1 MFTDHELFINTGN
14 ILLVVFYL
22 TWWFYL
28 VILFVAAVFGYF
40 YHRSTINKLSI
51 QIAEQQSALLQRD
64 ELLTY
69 ARRNEQIVREDAQTA
84 NTNKSLL
91 LSQISHDIRTP
102 MTTLM
107 GMASLLTETTLNPEQ
122 HEYASAILLSGESLL
137 GLINDILMKDIL
149 EYSKVDT
156 GKELDVK
163 EFNLRNSIEEVLD
176 VFAVKAAQAGL
187 DLVYRMENKVP
198 VQIVGDNQRFRQ
210 ILMNLV
216 ENAIRFTRR
225 GEIYIGVQFIEVVED
240 NRVKLMFEVRDSG
253 TGMSE
258 AKIRE
263 LSKALMQTTPAL
275 KPEGVTGVGLI
286 ICKNLVMLMGGTIVV
301 DSVENK
307 GTSFHFTMTFR
318 TNVQPLSPPTS
329 SDIKGKKVLIID
341 DNTAVR
347 DMLRNRFEAW
357 NMIVFEAGS
366 SKQALEILSAK
377 PDLDLIITDLQMPEM
392 DGITLTQSIKKS
404 YPDTPVMLLNK
415 TGDEDYKKHPEL
427 FSSVINKPIRRH
439 ILKEQV
445 TSLIRQTGKVTLMS
459 EVSDRNNKQK
469 LSVDFAKQYPLSIL
483 VAEDNMMIQKIVGKI
498 LNKLGYDP
506 KMTNNGKEVL
516 EEVSN
521 KYYDVILMDVQMPE
535 MDGLEAT
542 KMIRVCLSNQP
553 VIIAMTAN
561 TLQGD
566 REECL
571 RAGMDDYLS
580 KPVNLEELVNLLE
593 KWAIQSSTRV

>member
-1 MFTDHELFINTGN
+1 MFTNHQLFINTGN
-14 ILLVVFYL
+14 ILLTAFYV

-28 VILFVAAVFGYF
+28 VVLVAAFTVGYF
-40 YHRSTINKLSI
+40 CHRSKINKLSNRL
-51 QIAEQQSALLQRD
+51 AEQQSALLQRD

-69 ARRNEQIVREDAQTA
+69 ARRNEQIAREDAQTA

-91 LSQISHDIRTP
+91 LAQISHDIRTP

-107 GMASLLTETTLNPEQ
+107 GMASLLTETTLSQEQ
-122 HEYASAILLSGESLL
+122 HEYAAAILVSGESLL

-149 EYSKVDT
+149 DYSKVDT

-163 EFNLRNSIEEVLD
+163 EFNLRNSLEEVFD
-176 VFAVKAAQAGL
+176 VFAVQAARAGL
-187 DLVYRMENKVP
+187 DLVYRIQKNVP
-198 VQIVGDNQRFRQ
+198 IQIVGDNQRFRQ

-216 ENAIRFTRR
+216 ENALRFTLK
-225 GEIYIGVQFIEVVED
+225 GEIYIGVQLMETDAD
-240 NRVKLMFEVRDSG
+240 NRVKLMFEVKDSG
-253 TGMSE
+253 VGMSD
-258 AKIRE
+258 AKITD
-263 LSKALMQTTPAL
+263 LSRALMQTTPVL
-275 KPEGVTGVGLI
+275 KAGGANGVGLI
-286 ICKNLVMLMGGTIVV
+286 ICKNLLMLMGGTIAV
-301 DSVENK
+301 DSTENK

-329 SDIKGKKVLIID
+329 TDIKDKKVLIID
-341 DNTAVR
+341 DNSSVR
-347 DMLRNRFEAW
+347 DMLRNRFEGW
-357 NMIVFEAGS
+357 NMTASEAGS
-366 SKQALEILSAK
+366 GKQALELLSDK
-377 PDLDLIITDLQMPEM
+377 PDMDLIITDLQMPEM
-392 DGITLTQSIKKS
+392 NGITLTQSIKKA
-404 YPDTPVMLLNK
+404 YPNTPVILLNG
-415 TGDEDYKKHPEL
+415 TGDEEYKKFPGL
-427 FSSVINKPIRRH
+427 FSAVLNKPIRRH

-445 TSLIRQTGKVTLMS
+445 ISLIRQNEKVIVMG
-459 EVSDRNNKQK
+459 DRGNKQK

-483 VAEDNMMIQKIVGKI
+483 IAEDNLMNQKMAGKI
-498 LNKLGYDP
+498 LNKLGYEP

-542 KMIRVCLSNQP
+542 RMIRICLTDQP

-571 RAGMDDYLS
+571 RAGMDDYIA

-593 KWAIQSSTRV
+593 KWAVHSNAQV

>member
-1 MFTDHELFINTGN
+1 MFTSNELFIDTGN
-14 ILLVVFYL
+14 TLLIAFYV
-22 TWWFYL
+22 TWWFY
-28 VILFVAAVFGYF
+28 VAIFFVAFIVGYF
-40 YHRSTINKLSI
+40 YHRLKIEKLLNR
-51 QIAEQQSALLQRD
+51 IAEQQSEIHQKD

-69 ARRNEQIVREDAQTA
+69 ARRNEQIARGEAQAA
-84 NTNKSLL
+84 NANKSLL

-107 GMASLLTETTLNPEQ
+107 GMASLLTETSLTPEQ
-122 HEYASAILLSGESLL
+122 QEYTSAILLSGESLL

-149 EYSKVDT
+149 EYSKVHT

-163 EFNLRNSIEEVLD
+163 EFNLRNSIEEVFD
-176 VFAVKAAQAGL
+176 VFAVKAAHAGL
-187 DLVYRMENKVP
+187 DLVYRIENKVP

-216 ENAIRFTRR
+216 ENAVRFTHR
-225 GEIYIGVQFIEVVED
+225 GQIYIGVQFIEADAD
-240 NRVKLMFEVRDSG
+240 NRVKLKFEVKDSG
-253 TGMSE
+253 IGISE

-263 LSKALMQTTPAL
+263 LSRELMQTTPL
-275 KPEGVTGVGLI
+275 IKVEGTTGVGLV
-286 ICKNLVMLMGGTIVV
+286 ICKNLVMLMGGTIAV

-307 GTSFHFTMTFR
+307 GTSFQFTMTFR
-318 TNVQPLSPPTS
+318 TNVQPLFPPIS
-329 SDIKGKKVLIID
+329 IDIKGKKVLIID
-341 DNTAVR
+341 DNASVR
-347 DMLRNRFEAW
+347 DMLRNRFEGW
-357 NMIVFEAGS
+357 NMILSEAGS
-366 SKQALEILSAK
+366 GNEALEILSNK

-392 DGITLTQSIKKS
+392 DGITLTQSIQKL
-404 YPDTPVMLLNK
+404 YPNTPVMLLNS
-415 TGDEDYKKHPEL
+415 TGNEDHKKHPGL

-445 TSLIRQTGKVTLMS
+445 ISMIRQTEKVTLMS
-459 EVSDRNNKQK
+459 DNSNKQK
-469 LSVDFAKQYPLSIL
+469 LSVDFAKQNPLSIL
-483 VAEDNMMIQKIVGKI
+483 VAEDNIMNQKIVGKI
-498 LNKLGYDP
+498 LNKLGYEP

-542 KMIRVCLSNQP
+542 KMIRICLTNQP

-566 REECL
+566 REVCL
-571 RAGMDDYLS
+571 RAGMNDYLA
-580 KPVNLEELVNLLE
+580 KPINLGELVNLLE
-593 KWAIQSSTRV
+593 KWAIHSCTQV

>member
-1 MFTDHELFINTGN
+1 MFTDHQLHINTSS
-14 ILLVVFYL
+14 ILLIPFYS

-28 VILFVAAVFGYF
+28 VVLIAVFTVGYF
-40 YHRSTINKLSI
+40 GHRSKINKLSNR
-51 QIAEQQSALLQRD
+51 IAQQQSDLLQKD

-69 ARRNEQIVREDAQTA
+69 ARRNEQIAREDAQTA
-84 NTNKSLL
+84 NANKGLL

-107 GMASLLTETTLNPEQ
+107 GMASLLSETALTTEQ
-122 HEYASAILLSGESLL
+122 HEYAAAILVSGETLL

-149 EYSKVDT
+149 DYSKVDT
-156 GKELDVK
+156 GRELDVK

-176 VFAVKAAQAGL
+176 VFAVKAADAGL
-187 DLVYRMENKVP
+187 DLVYRIQNKVP
-198 VQIVGDNQRFRQ
+198 LQIVGDNQRFRQ

-216 ENAIRFTRR
+216 ENAIRFTQG
-225 GEIYIGVQFIEVVED
+225 GEIYIGVQLIEMAAD
-240 NRVKLMFEVRDSG
+240 SRVKLMFEVKDTG
-253 TGMSE
+253 VGMSD
-258 AKIRE
+258 AKVRE
-263 LSKALMQTTPAL
+263 LSKALMQTTPVL
-275 KPEGVTGVGLI
+275 KAEGANGVGLI
-286 ICKNLVMLMGGTIVV
+286 ICKNLLMLMGGTIAV
-301 DSVENK
+301 DSALNK

-329 SDIKGKKVLIID
+329 TDVKGKKVLIID
-341 DNTAVR
+341 DNASVR
-347 DMLRNRFEAW
+347 DMLRNRFEGW
-357 NMIVFEAGS
+357 NIIVSEAGS
-366 SKQALEILSAK
+366 GNQALQLLTDK
-377 PDLDLIITDLQMPEM
+377 QDPDLIVTDLQMPEM
-392 DGITLTQSIKKS
+392 NGITLTQSIKKS
-404 YPDTPVMLLNK
+404 YPNTPVILLND
-415 TGDEDYKKHPEL
+415 TGNEEFKKYPGL

-445 TSLIRQTGKVTLMS
+445 ISLLRQNEKIIMMG
-459 EVSDRNNKQK
+459 DRSYKQK

-483 VAEDNMMIQKIVGKI
+483 IAEDNLMNQKIIGKI
-498 LNKLGYDP
+498 LNKLGYEP
-506 KMTNNGKEVL
+506 KITNNGKEVL

-521 KYYDVILMDVQMPE
+521 TFYDMIFMDVQMPE

-542 KMIRVCLSNQP
+542 KMIRICLSEQP

-571 RAGMDDYLS
+571 RAGMDGYIA

-593 KWAIQSSTRV
+593 KWAAHSSAQV

>member
-1 MFTDHELFINTGN
+1 MFTDHRLFTDTGN
-14 ILLVVFYL
+14 ILLIAFYL

-28 VILFVAAVFGYF
+28 LILFVAFIVGYF
-40 YHRSTINKLSI
+40 YHRSKINELSNR
-51 QIAEQQSALLQRD
+51 IAEQQSALHQRD
-64 ELLTY
+64 EMLIY
-69 ARRNEQIVREDAQTA
+69 ARRNEQIIREGAQAA

-107 GMASLLTETTLNPEQ
+107 GMASLLTETTLTPEQ

-149 EYSKVDT
+149 EYSKVET

-176 VFAVKAAQAGL
+176 VFALKAAHVGL
-187 DLVYRMENKVP
+187 DLIYRIESKVP

-216 ENAIRFTRR
+216 ENAIRFTQS
-225 GEIYIGVQFIEVVED
+225 GEIYIGVQLIEVVDD
-240 NRVKLMFEVRDSG
+240 NRVKLKFEVKDSG
-253 TGMSE
+253 VGMPE
-258 AKIRE
+258 AKIGE
-263 LSKALMQTTPAL
+263 LSRALLQATPVL
-275 KPEGVTGVGLI
+275 KIEGATGVGLI
-286 ICKNLVMLMGGTIVV
+286 ICKNLVMLMGGTITV
-301 DSVENK
+301 DSVQNK

-318 TNVQPLSPPTS
+318 TNVQPLSPPIS
-329 SDIKGKKVLIID
+329 NDIKGKNVLIVD
-341 DNTAVR
+341 DNASLR

-357 NMIVFEAGS
+357 DMIISDAGS
-366 SKQALEILSAK
+366 GKEALEILSGN
-377 PDLDLIITDLQMPEM
+377 PDLDLIITDQQMPEM
-392 DGITLTQSIKKS
+392 DGITLTQSIKKT
-404 YPDTPVMLLNK
+404 YPDTPVMLLNT
-415 TGDEDYKKHPEL
+415 TGDEEYKKHPGL

-445 TSLIRQTGKVTLMS
+445 ISLIRQTEKITVT
-459 EVSDRNNKQK
+459 SDHGNKQK
-469 LSVDFAKQYPLSIL
+469 LSVDFAKHYPLSIL
-483 VAEDNMMIQKIVGKI
+483 IAEDNLMNQKIVGKI
-498 LNKLGYDP
+498 LNKLGYEP
-506 KMTNNGKEVL
+506 KMTSNGKEVL

-521 KYYDVILMDVQMPE
+521 KYYDVIFMDVQMPE

-571 RAGMDDYLS
+571 RAGMDDYIA
-580 KPVNLEELVNLLE
+580 KPINLEQLVNLLE
-593 KWAIQSSTRV
+593 KWAIHSITQV

>member
-1 MFTDHELFINTGN
+1 MLTGHQLFITTGN
-14 ILLVVFYL
+14 ILLIAFYL

-28 VILFVAAVFGYF
+28 VILFVTIVFGYF
-40 YHRSTINKLSI
+40 YYRSKINKLSDL
-51 QIAEQQSALLQRD
+51 IAEQQSALLQRE

-69 ARRNEQIVREDAQTA
+69 ARRNEQIARGDARNA
-84 NTNKSLL
+84 NTNKNLL

-107 GMASLLTETTLNPEQ
+107 GMASLLTETTLTSEQ

-137 GLINDILMKDIL
+137 GLINDILMKDII

-163 EFNLRNSIEEVLD
+163 EFNLRNSIEEVFD
-176 VFAVKAAQAGL
+176 VFAVNAANAGL
-187 DLVYRMENKVP
+187 DLVYRIGKKVP
-198 VQIVGDNQRFRQ
+198 IQLVGDNQRFRQ

-216 ENAIRFTRR
+216 ENAIRFTHK
-225 GEIYIGVQFIEVVED
+225 GEIHIGVKFIEAFED

-253 TGMSE
+253 IGMSD
-258 AKIRE
+258 AKISE
-263 LSKALMQTTPAL
+263 ISSVLMQTTPIL
-275 KPEGVTGVGLI
+275 KTEGATGVGLI
-286 ICKNLVMLMGGTIVV
+286 ICKNLLMLMGGAIAV
-301 DSVENK
+301 DSIENK
-307 GTSFHFTMTFR
+307 GTTFYVTMTFR
-318 TNVQPLSPPTS
+318 TSAQPLSPAIS
-329 SDIKGKKVLIID
+329 SDVRGKKVLIID
-341 DNTAVR
+341 DNASVR

-357 NMIVFEAGS
+357 NMTVSEAGS
-366 SKQALEILSAK
+366 GKQALKMLADK

-392 DGITLTQSIKKS
+392 DGFILTQSIKKS
-404 YPDTPVMLLNK
+404 YPDTPVMLLNG
-415 TGDEDYKKHPEL
+415 TGDEDYKKHPGL

-439 ILKEQV
+439 TLKEQV
-445 TSLIRQTGKVTLMS
+445 ISLIRQTGEVTS
-459 EVSDRNNKQK
+459 TTDHSTRQK
-469 LSVDFAKQYPLSIL
+469 LSVDFAKQHPLSIL
-483 VAEDNMMIQKIVGKI
+483 VAEDDVMNQKIVGKI
-498 LNKLGYDP
+498 LNKLGYEP
-506 KMTNNGKEVL
+506 KITNNGKEVL

-553 VIIAMTAN
+553 VIIALTAN

-571 RAGMDDYLS
+571 RAGMDDYIS
-580 KPVNLEELVNLLE
+580 KPVNLEELVNVLE
-593 KWAIQSSTRV
+593 KWAIHCSTQV

>member
-1 MFTDHELFINTGN
+1 MLTDHQLFINTGN
-14 ILLVVFYL
+14 IALTAFYL

-28 VILFVAAVFGYF
+28 LILFVAFIFGYF
-40 YHRSTINKLSI
+40 YHRSKINKLSNR
-51 QIAEQQSALLQRD
+51 IAEQQSALHQRN

-69 ARRNEQIVREDAQTA
+69 ARRSEQIARRDAQTA

-107 GMASLLTETTLNPEQ
+107 GMASLLTETTLTPEQ
-122 HEYASAILLSGESLL
+122 NEYASAILLSGESLL
-137 GLINDILMKDIL
+137 ELINDILMKDIL

-163 EFNLRNSIEEVLD
+163 EFNLRNSIEEVFD
-176 VFAVKAAQAGL
+176 VFAVKAAHAGL
-187 DLVYRMENKVP
+187 DLVYRIENKVP

-216 ENAIRFTRR
+216 ENAIKFTNS
-225 GEIYIGVQFIEVVED
+225 GEIYIGVQFIEAVED
-240 NRVKLMFEVRDSG
+240 NRVKLMFEVKDSG
-253 TGMSE
+253 IGVSE
-258 AKIRE
+258 AKLRE
-263 LSKALMQTTPAL
+263 LSKELMQTTPAL
-275 KPEGVTGVGLI
+275 KTEGATGVGLT
-286 ICKNLVMLMGGTIVV
+286 ICKNLVMLMGGTIAV

-307 GTSFHFTMTFR
+307 GTTFHFKMTFR

-341 DNTAVR
+341 DNAAVR

-357 NMIVFEAGS
+357 NMTASEAGS
-366 SKQALEILSAK
+366 GKQALEILLDK

-392 DGITLTQSIKKS
+392 DGITLSQSIKES
-404 YPDTPVMLLNK
+404 YPDTPIMLLNK
-415 TGDEDYKKHPEL
+415 TGDENYKKYPEV
-427 FSSVINKPIRRH
+427 FSSIINKPIRRH

-445 TSLIRQTGKVTLMS
+445 VSLIRQTGKAAL
-459 EVSDRNNKQK
+459 VSDHTNKQK

-483 VAEDNMMIQKIVGKI
+483 VAEDNMMNQKIVGKI
-498 LNKLGYDP
+498 LNKLGYEP
-506 KMTNNGKEVL
+506 KMTNNGKQVL

-521 KYYDVILMDVQMPE
+521 KYYDLILMDVQMPE

-571 RAGMDDYLS
+571 RAGMDDYLC

-593 KWAIQSSTRV
+593 KWAIHNNTKI

>member
-1 MFTDHELFINTGN
+1 MFTDHQLHINTSS
-14 ILLVVFYL
+14 ILLIPFYS

-28 VILFVAAVFGYF
+28 VVLIAVFTVGYF
-40 YHRSTINKLSI
+40 GHRSKINKLSNR
-51 QIAEQQSALLQRD
+51 IAQQQSDLLQKD

-69 ARRNEQIVREDAQTA
+69 ARRNEQIAREDAQTA
-84 NTNKSLL
+84 NANKGLL

-107 GMASLLTETTLNPEQ
+107 GMASLLSETALTTEQ
-122 HEYASAILLSGESLL
+122 HEYAAAILVSGETLL

-149 EYSKVDT
+149 DYSKVDN
-156 GKELDVK
+156 GRELDVK

-176 VFAVKAAQAGL
+176 VFAVKAADAGL
-187 DLVYRMENKVP
+187 DLVYRIQNKVP
-198 VQIVGDNQRFRQ
+198 LQIVGDNQRFRQ

-216 ENAIRFTRR
+216 ENAIRFTQG
-225 GEIYIGVQFIEVVED
+225 GEIYIGVQLIEMAAD
-240 NRVKLMFEVRDSG
+240 SRVKLMFEVKDTG
-253 TGMSE
+253 VGMSD
-258 AKIRE
+258 AKVRE
-263 LSKALMQTTPAL
+263 LSKALMQTTPVL
-275 KPEGVTGVGLI
+275 KAEGANGVGLI
-286 ICKNLVMLMGGTIVV
+286 ICKNLLMLMGGTIAV
-301 DSVENK
+301 DSALNK

-329 SDIKGKKVLIID
+329 TDVKGKKVLIID
-341 DNTAVR
+341 DNASVR
-347 DMLRNRFEAW
+347 DMLRNRFEGW
-357 NMIVFEAGS
+357 NIIVSEAGS
-366 SKQALEILSAK
+366 GNQALQLLTDK
-377 PDLDLIITDLQMPEM
+377 QDPDLIITDLQMPEM
-392 DGITLTQSIKKS
+392 NGITLTQSIKKS
-404 YPDTPVMLLNK
+404 YPNTPIILLND
-415 TGDEDYKKHPEL
+415 TGNEEFKKYPGL

-445 TSLIRQTGKVTLMS
+445 ISLLRQNEKIIMMG
-459 EVSDRNNKQK
+459 DRSYKQK

-483 VAEDNMMIQKIVGKI
+483 IAEDNLMNQKIIGKI
-498 LNKLGYDP
+498 LNKLGYEP
-506 KMTNNGKEVL
+506 KITNNGKEVL

-521 KYYDVILMDVQMPE
+521 TFYDMIFMDVQMPE

-542 KMIRVCLSNQP
+542 KMIRICLSEQP

-571 RAGMDDYLS
+571 RAGMDGYIA

-593 KWAIQSSTRV
+593 KWAAHSSAQV

>member
-1 MFTDHELFINTGN
+1 MLTYHQLFINTGN
-14 ILLVVFYL
+14 ILLIAL
-22 TWWFYL
+22 HLAWWFYL
-28 VILFVAAVFGYF
+28 VILFVSFVVGYF
-40 YHRSTINKLSI
+40 YHRSKINKLSH
-51 QIAEQQSALLQRD
+51 QIAEQQSAVLQRD
-64 ELLTY
+64 ELLVY
-69 ARRNEQIVREDAQTA
+69 ARRNEQIAREDAETA

-122 HEYASAILLSGESLL
+122 HEYASTILLSGESLL
-137 GLINDILMKDIL
+137 ELINDILMRDIL

-176 VFAVKAAQAGL
+176 VFAVKAAHADL
-187 DLVYRMENKVP
+187 DLVYRIDNKVP
-198 VQIVGDNQRFRQ
+198 AQIVGDNQRFRQ

-216 ENAIRFTRR
+216 ENAIRFTQR
-225 GEIYIGVQFIEVVED
+225 GEIYIGVQFIEADED
-240 NRVKLMFEVRDSG
+240 NRVKLMFEVKDSG
-253 TGMSE
+253 IGMSE
-258 AKIRE
+258 TKIKEISRE
-263 LSKALMQTTPAL
+263 LMQTTPVL
-275 KPEGVTGVGLI
+275 KTAGAAGVGLI
-286 ICKNLVMLMGGTIVV
+286 ICKNLVMLMGGTITV

-307 GTSFHFTMTFR
+307 GTTFRFTMAFR
-318 TNVQPLSPPTS
+318 TNIQPLSPPAS

-341 DNTAVR
+341 DNASVR

-357 NMIVFEAGS
+357 NMIASEAS
-366 SKQALEILSAK
+366 SGKQALEVLSDK
-377 PDLDLIITDLQMPEM
+377 PDFDLIITDLQMPEM

-404 YPDTPVMLLNK
+404 YPDTPIMLLNK

-445 TSLIRQTGKVTLMS
+445 ISLIRQTGKATLMS
-459 EVSDRNNKQK
+459 DHNNKHK

-483 VAEDNMMIQKIVGKI
+483 IAEDNLLNQKIAVKI
-498 LNKLGYDP
+498 LNKLGYEP
-506 KMTNNGKEVL
+506 KMTSNGKEVL

-571 RAGMDDYLS
+571 RAGMDDYIS
-580 KPVNLEELVNLLE
+580 KPINLEALINLLE
-593 KWAIQSSTRV
+593 KWAIHSSIRV

>member
-1 MFTDHELFINTGN
+1 MFLHHQLFIITGEV
-14 ILLVVFYL
+14 LLTAFYL

-28 VILFVAAVFGYF
+28 VILFAALVYGYF
-40 YHRSTINKLSI
+40 YHRSKINKLSDL
-51 QIAEQQSALLQRD
+51 IAEQQSTLLQRD

-69 ARRNEQIVREDAQTA
+69 ARRNEQIARGDAENA
-84 NTNKSLL
+84 NANKSLL
-91 LSQISHDIRTP
+91 LSQISHGIRTP

-107 GMASLLTETTLNPEQ
+107 GMASLLTETSLTCEQ

-156 GKELDVK
+156 GKELDAK

-176 VFAVKAAQAGL
+176 VFAVKAANAGL
-187 DLVYRMENKVP
+187 DLVYRIAKEVP
-198 VQIVGDNQRFRQ
+198 VQLIGDKRRFRQ

-216 ENAIRFTRR
+216 ENAIRYTYK
-225 GEIYIGVQFIEVVED
+225 GEIYIGVQFIEAVED
-240 NRVKLMFEVRDSG
+240 NRVKLMFEVKDSG
-253 TGMSE
+253 IGMSQ

-263 LSKALMQTTPAL
+263 LSGVLMQTTPVL
-275 KPEGVTGVGLI
+275 KPEGATGIGLI
-286 ICKNLVMLMGGTIVV
+286 ICKNLLMLMGGTITV
-301 DSVENK
+301 DSIENK
-307 GTSFHFTMTFR
+307 GAAFNFTITFR
-318 TNVQPLSPPTS
+318 TSVQPLFPLIS
-329 SDIKGKKVLIID
+329 SEIKGKKVLIID
-341 DNTAVR
+341 DNASIR

-357 NMIVFEAGS
+357 NMTACEAGS
-366 SKQALEILSAK
+366 CKQALEILSDK

-392 DGITLTQSIKKS
+392 DGITLAQSIKKS
-404 YPDTPVMLLNK
+404 YPDIPVMLLNSA
-415 TGDEDYKKHPEL
+415 GNEEYKKHPEL

-445 TSLIRQTGKVTLMS
+445 ISLIRQTG
-459 EVSDRNNKQK
+459 EVNLISDHKKHK
-469 LSVDFAKQYPLSIL
+469 LSIDFAKHYPLSIL
-483 VAEDNMMIQKIVGKI
+483 VAEDDMMNQKIVGKI
-498 LNKLGYDP
+498 LNKLGYEP
-506 KMTNNGKEVL
+506 KMTSNGKEVL

-553 VIIAMTAN
+553 VIIAVTAN

-566 REECL
+566 REICL
-571 RAGMDDYLS
+571 RAGMDDYIA
-580 KPVNLEELVNLLE
+580 KPVNLEELVNVLE
-593 KWAIQSSTRV
+593 KWAIHCSTQV

>member
-1 MFTDHELFINTGN
+1 MFPDHLLFINTGN
-14 ILLVVFYL
+14 VLLIAFYL

-28 VILFVAAVFGYF
+28 VILFVACIFGYF
-40 YHRSTINKLSI
+40 YHRAKINTLSI
-51 QIAEQQSALLQRD
+51 RIAEQQSALHQRD
-64 ELLTY
+64 ELLSY
-69 ARRNEQIVREDAQTA
+69 ARQNEQIVRGDAQAA

-107 GMASLLTETTLNPEQ
+107 GMASLLTETTLTPEQ

-137 GLINDILMKDIL
+137 GLINDILMKDL
-149 EYSKVDT
+149 LDYSKIDT

-163 EFNLRNSIEEVLD
+163 AFNLRNNIEEVFD
-176 VFAVKAAQAGL
+176 VFAVQAADAGL
-187 DLVYRMENKVP
+187 DLVYRIENKVP
-198 VQIVGDNQRFRQ
+198 VQIIGDSQRFRQ
-210 ILMNLV
+210 VLMNLI
-216 ENAIRFTRR
+216 ENAIRFTHK
-225 GEIYIGVQFIEVVED
+225 GEIYIDVQFIEADEN
-240 NRVKLMFEVRDSG
+240 NRVKLMFDVRDSG
-253 TGMSE
+253 IGMSD

-263 LSKALMQTTPAL
+263 LSRELTQTTPIL
-275 KPEGVTGVGLI
+275 KTEGATGVGLT
-286 ICKNLVMLMGGTIVV
+286 ICKNLVMLMGGTITV

-307 GTSFHFTMTFR
+307 GTTFHFTMPFR
-318 TNVQPLSPPTS
+318 TNVQPLSPPIS
-329 SDIKGKKVLIID
+329 SDIIAKKVLIID

-347 DMLRNRFEAW
+347 DMLRNRLEAW
-357 NMIVFEAGS
+357 NMTTSEAGS
-366 SKQALEILSAK
+366 GKQALEILSDK

-392 DGITLTQSIKKS
+392 GGIALAQSIKKS
-404 YPDTPVMLLNK
+404 YPDTPIMLLNK
-415 TGDEDYKKHPEL
+415 TGDEEFKKYPEL
-427 FSSVINKPIRRH
+427 FSSIINKPIRRH

-445 TSLIRQTGKVTLMS
+445 ISLIRQTRKVALINDHS
-459 EVSDRNNKQK
+459 NKQK
-469 LSVDFAKQYPLSIL
+469 LSSDFAKQYPLSIL
-483 VAEDNMMIQKIVGKI
+483 IAEDNLMNQKIVGKI

-571 RAGMDDYLS
+571 RAGMDDYIA
-580 KPVNLEELVNLLE
+580 KPVNLEELINLLE
-593 KWAIQSSTRV
+593 KWAIHSSARV

>member
-1 MFTDHELFINTGN
+1 MFTDHQLHINTSS
-14 ILLVVFYL
+14 ILLIPFYS

-28 VILFVAAVFGYF
+28 VVLIAAFTVGYF
-40 YHRSTINKLSI
+40 GHRSKINKLSNR
-51 QIAEQQSALLQRD
+51 IAQQQSDLLQKD

-69 ARRNEQIVREDAQTA
+69 ARRNEQIAREDAQTA
-84 NTNKSLL
+84 NANKGLL

-107 GMASLLTETTLNPEQ
+107 GMASLLSETALTTEQ
-122 HEYASAILLSGESLL
+122 HEYAAAILVSGETLL

-149 EYSKVDT
+149 DYSKVDN
-156 GKELDVK
+156 GRELDVK

-176 VFAVKAAQAGL
+176 VFAVKAADAGL
-187 DLVYRMENKVP
+187 DLVYRIQNKVP
-198 VQIVGDNQRFRQ
+198 LQIVGDNQRFRQ

-216 ENAIRFTRR
+216 ENAIRFTQG
-225 GEIYIGVQFIEVVED
+225 GEIYIGVQLIEMAAD
-240 NRVKLMFEVRDSG
+240 SRVKLMFEVKDTG
-253 TGMSE
+253 VGMSD
-258 AKIRE
+258 AKVRE
-263 LSKALMQTTPAL
+263 LSKALMQTTPVL
-275 KPEGVTGVGLI
+275 KAEGANGVGLI
-286 ICKNLVMLMGGTIVV
+286 ICKNLLMLMGGTIAV
-301 DSVENK
+301 DSALNK

-329 SDIKGKKVLIID
+329 TDVKGKKVLIID
-341 DNTAVR
+341 DNASVR
-347 DMLRNRFEAW
+347 DMLRNRFEGW
-357 NMIVFEAGS
+357 NIIVSEAGS
-366 SKQALEILSAK
+366 GNQALQLLTDK
-377 PDLDLIITDLQMPEM
+377 QDPDLIVTDLQMPEM
-392 DGITLTQSIKKS
+392 NGITLTQSIKKS
-404 YPDTPVMLLNK
+404 YPNTPVILLND
-415 TGDEDYKKHPEL
+415 TGNEEFKKYPGL

-445 TSLIRQTGKVTLMS
+445 ISLLRQNEKIIMMG
-459 EVSDRNNKQK
+459 DRSYKQK

-483 VAEDNMMIQKIVGKI
+483 IAEDNLMNQKIIGKI
-498 LNKLGYDP
+498 LNKLGYEP
-506 KMTNNGKEVL
+506 KITNNGKEVL

-521 KYYDVILMDVQMPE
+521 TFYDMIFMDVQMPE

-542 KMIRVCLSNQP
+542 KMIRICLSEQP

-571 RAGMDDYLS
+571 RAGMDGYIA

-593 KWAIQSSTRV
+593 KWAAHSSAQV

>member
-1 MFTDHELFINTGN
+1 MFTDHQLFINTGN
-14 ILLVVFYL
+14 ILLIAFYL
-22 TWWFYL
+22 KWWFNL
-28 VILFVAAVFGYF
+28 VILFVAFIFGYF
-40 YHRSTINKLSI
+40 YHRSKINKLSN
-51 QIAEQQSALLQRD
+51 QVAEQQSALLRGD

-69 ARRNEQIVREDAQTA
+69 ARGNEQRAQEDAQIA

-107 GMASLLTETTLNPEQ
+107 GMASLLTETALTPEQ
-122 HEYASAILLSGESLL
+122 HEYSSAILQSGESLL

-156 GKELDVK
+156 GKVLDAK

-176 VFAVKAAQAGL
+176 VFAVKAANAGL
-187 DLVYRMENKVP
+187 DLVYRIQKEVP
-198 VQIVGDNQRFRQ
+198 VQIVGDNRRFRQ
-210 ILMNLV
+210 ILTNLI
-216 ENAIRFTRR
+216 ENAIRFTPA
-225 GEIYIGVQFIEVVED
+225 GEIYIGVQFVEADED
-240 NRVKLMFEVRDSG
+240 NRVKLMFEVKD
-253 TGMSE
+253 TGVGMPE
-258 AKIRE
+258 AKTGE
-263 LSKALMQTTPAL
+263 LLKKLTQTTPVL
-275 KPEGVTGVGLI
+275 KTEGATGVGLM
-286 ICKNLVMLMGGTIVV
+286 ICKNLVMLMGGTIAV

-307 GTSFHFTMTFR
+307 GTSFCFTLAFR
-318 TNVQPLSPPTS
+318 TNIQPLSPPIS

-341 DNTAVR
+341 DNASVR

-357 NMIVFEAGS
+357 NMAVSEAASGN
-366 SKQALEILSAK
+366 QALEMLSGK
-377 PDLDLIITDLQMPEM
+377 PGLDLIITDLQMPEM
-392 DGITLTQSIKKS
+392 DGITLTQSIKKLH
-404 YPDTPVMLLNK
+404 PDTPVMLLNSS
-415 TGDEDYKKHPEL
+415 GDETYKEHPEL
-427 FSSVINKPIRRH
+427 FGAVINKPIRRH

-445 TSLIRQTGKVTLMS
+445 IALIRQTGKVTSMS
-459 EVSDRNNKQK
+459 DHSNKQK
-469 LSVDFAKQYPLSIL
+469 LSADFAKQYPLRIL
-483 VAEDNMMIQKIVGKI
+483 IAEDNLMNQKIAGKI
-498 LNKLGYDP
+498 LNKLGYEP
-506 KMTNNGKEVL
+506 KMTSNGKEVL

-571 RAGMDDYLS
+571 RAGMDDYIA

-593 KWAIQSSTRV
+593 KWAIHSSARA

>member
-1 MFTDHELFINTGN
+1 MFTDHLLLIKTGN
-14 ILLVVFYL
+14 ILVIAFYL
-22 TWWFYL
+22 KWWFYL
-28 VILFVAAVFGYF
+28 AILFVASIFGYLF
-40 YHRSTINKLSI
+40 HRSKIKKLSN
-51 QIAEQQSALLQRD
+51 QVAEQQSVILQKD

-69 ARRNEQIVREDAQTA
+69 ARRNEQIARGDAQTA

-107 GMASLLTETTLNPEQ
+107 GMASLLTETTLTPEQ
-122 HEYASAILLSGESLL
+122 QEYASAIMLSGENLL

-156 GKELDVK
+156 GKELDTK

-176 VFAVKAAQAGL
+176 VFAVKAAHAGL
-187 DLVYRMENKVP
+187 DLVYRIEKKVP
-198 VQIVGDNQRFRQ
+198 VQIIGDNQRFRQ

-216 ENAIRFTRR
+216 DNAIKFTRS
-225 GEIYIGVQFIEVVED
+225 GEIYIGVKFIGVDED
-240 NRVKLMFEVRDSG
+240 NRVKLMFEVKDTG
-253 TGMSE
+253 IGMSE
-258 AKIRE
+258 AKTRE
-263 LSKALMQTTPAL
+263 LSEEFMQTTPVL
-275 KPEGVTGVGLI
+275 QTEGVAGVGLI
-286 ICKNLVMLMGGTIVV
+286 ICKNLVMLMDGTIAV
-301 DSVENK
+301 DSEENE
-307 GTSFHFTMTFR
+307 GTTFQFTMPFR
-318 TNVQPLSPPTS
+318 TNVQPLTPPIS

-341 DNTAVR
+341 DNASVR
-347 DMLRNRFEAW
+347 GMLRNRIEGW
-357 NMIVFEAGS
+357 NMTATEAGS
-366 SKQALEILSAK
+366 GKQALEILSGK

-392 DGITLTQSIKKS
+392 DGITLTQSIKKLC
-404 YPDTPVMLLNK
+404 PDTPVMLLNI
-415 TGDEDYKKHPEL
+415 TGDENYKKHPEL

-445 TSLIRQTGKVTLMS
+445 ISLIRQTGKVTLMS
-459 EVSDRNNKQK
+459 DHSNKQK

-483 VAEDNMMIQKIVGKI
+483 IAEDNLMNQKIVGKI
-498 LNKLGYDP
+498 LNKLGYEP

-542 KMIRVCLSNQP
+542 KMIRVCLTDQP

-571 RAGMDDYLS
+571 RAGMDDYIG
-580 KPVNLEELVNLLE
+580 KPVRLEELVNLLE
-593 KWAIQSSTRV
+593 KWSIHSSTQV

>member
-1 MFTDHELFINTGN
+1 MLTDHQLFINTGN
-14 ILLVVFYL
+14 ILLIVFYL

-28 VILFVAAVFGYF
+28 VMLFVAFIFGYF
-40 YHRSTINKLSI
+40 YHRSQINKLSNL
-51 QIAEQQSALLQRD
+51 IAEQQSATHQSD

-69 ARRNEQIVREDAQTA
+69 ARQNEQIAREDAQAA
-84 NTNKSLL
+84 NANKGLL

-107 GMASLLTETTLNPEQ
+107 GMASLLTETTLTPEQ

-149 EYSKVDT
+149 DYSKVDT

-163 EFNLRNSIEEVLD
+163 EFNLRNSIEEVFD
-176 VFAVKAAQAGL
+176 VFAVKAAHAGL
-187 DLVYRMENKVP
+187 DLVYRIGNNVP

-216 ENAIRFTRR
+216 ENAIRFTPG
-225 GEIYIGVQFIEVVED
+225 GEIYIGVKFIEAVED
-240 NRVKLMFEVRDSG
+240 NRVKLLFEVKDSG
-253 TGMSE
+253 IGMSE
-258 AKIRE
+258 AKIKE
-263 LSKALMQTTPAL
+263 LSRALMQTTPVL
-275 KPEGVTGVGLI
+275 KTEAATEVGLI
-286 ICKNLVMLMGGTIVV
+286 ICKNLVMLMGGTIAV

-307 GTSFHFTMTFR
+307 GTSFRFTMTFR
-318 TNVQPLSPPTS
+318 TNVQPLSPPIS
-329 SDIKGKKVLIID
+329 SDIKGKRVLIID
-341 DNTAVR
+341 DNAAVR

-357 NMIVFEAGS
+357 NMTASEAGS
-366 SKQALEILSAK
+366 GKQALEILSGK

-392 DGITLTQSIKKS
+392 DGITLTESIKKS
-404 YPDTPVMLLNK
+404 YPDTPIMLLNS
-415 TGDEDYKKHPEL
+415 TGDEDCKKHPEL
-427 FSSVINKPIRRH
+427 FSSVISKPIRRH

-445 TSLIRQTGKVTLMS
+445 ISLIRQTGKVTLMNDHS
-459 EVSDRNNKQK
+459 NKQK
-469 LSVDFAKQYPLSIL
+469 LSADFAKQYPLSIL
-483 VAEDNMMIQKIVGKI
+483 IAEDNLMNQKIAGKI
-498 LNKLGYDP
+498 LNKLGYEP

-521 KYYDVILMDVQMPE
+521 KYYDLIFMDVQMPE

-571 RAGMDDYLS
+571 SAGMDDYIA

-593 KWAIQSSTRV
+593 KWAIHSNTRV

>member
-1 MFTDHELFINTGN
+1 MLTDHQLFINTGN
-14 ILLVVFYL
+14 ILLIAFYL

-28 VILFVAAVFGYF
+28 VILFVAFIFGYF
-40 YHRSTINKLSI
+40 YHRSKINKLSN
-51 QIAEQQSALLQRD
+51 QIAEQQSVLHQRD

-69 ARRNEQIVREDAQTA
+69 ARRNEQIARGDAQTA

-91 LSQISHDIRTP
+91 LSQISHNIRTP

-107 GMASLLTETTLNPEQ
+107 GMASLLTETTLTSEQ
-122 HEYASAILLSGESLL
+122 HEYASAILHSGESLL

-149 EYSKVDT
+149 DYSKVET

-163 EFNLRNSIEEVLD
+163 EFNLRNSIEEVFD
-176 VFAVKAAQAGL
+176 VFAVNAAYVGL
-187 DLVYRMENKVP
+187 DLVYRIENKVP
-198 VQIVGDNQRFRQ
+198 VQIVGDNQRIRQ

-216 ENAIRFTRR
+216 ENAIRFTRK
-225 GEIYIGVQFIEVVED
+225 GEIYIGVQFIEAVED
-240 NRVKLMFEVRDSG
+240 NRVKLMFEIKDSG
-253 TGMSE
+253 IGMSD

-263 LSKALMQTTPAL
+263 LSKGLMQTTPIM
-275 KPEGVTGVGLI
+275 KNEGTTGVGLI
-286 ICKNLVMLMGGTIVV
+286 ICKNLVMLMGGTIAV

-307 GTSFHFTMTFR
+307 GTTFRFTMTFR
-318 TNVQPLSPPTS
+318 TNVQPLFPPIS
-329 SDIKGKKVLIID
+329 NDIKGKKVLIID
-341 DNTAVR
+341 DNAAVR

-357 NMIVFEAGS
+357 NMITSQAGS
-366 SKQALEILSAK
+366 GKQALEILSGK

-392 DGITLTQSIKKS
+392 DGITLAESIKKS
-404 YPDTPVMLLNK
+404 YPDTPIMLLNR
-415 TGDEDYKKHPEL
+415 TGNEDHKKHPEL

-439 ILKEQV
+439 ILKEQAV
-445 TSLIRQTGKVTLMS
+445 SLIRQTSKVIS
-459 EVSDRNNKQK
+459 ISDHNNKQK
-469 LSVDFAKQYPLSIL
+469 LSVDFAKQFPLSIL
-483 VAEDNMMIQKIVGKI
+483 IAEDNLMNQKIVGKI
-498 LNKLGYDP
+498 LNKLGYEP

-571 RAGMDDYLS
+571 RAGMDDYIC

-593 KWAIQSSTRV
+593 KWAIHSNTKV

>member
-1 MFTDHELFINTGN
+1 MVTDHQLFITTGN
-14 ILLVVFYL
+14 ILMIAFYL

-28 VILFVAAVFGYF
+28 VILFVAIISGYF
-40 YHRSTINKLSI
+40 YHWSKINKLSDL
-51 QIAEQQSALLQRD
+51 IAEQQSALLQKD

-69 ARRNEQIVREDAQTA
+69 ARRNEQIVRGDAQNA

-107 GMASLLTETTLNPEQ
+107 GMASLLTETTLTPEQ

-163 EFNLRNSIEEVLD
+163 EFNLRNSIEEVFD
-176 VFAVKAAQAGL
+176 VFAIKAAHAGL
-187 DLVYRMENKVP
+187 DLVYRIEKKVP
-198 VQIVGDNQRFRQ
+198 VQLVGDNQRFRQ

-216 ENAIRFTRR
+216 ENAIRFTHQ
-225 GEIYIGVQFIEVVED
+225 GEIYIGVQFLEAVED
-240 NRVKLMFEVRDSG
+240 NRVKLMFEVKDSG
-253 TGMSE
+253 IGMSD

-263 LSKALMQTTPAL
+263 LSKVLMQTSPVL
-275 KPEGVTGVGLI
+275 KPEGATGVGLI

-307 GTSFHFTMTFR
+307 GATFHFTMTFR
-318 TNVQPLSPPTS
+318 TSVQPLSPPIS
-329 SDIKGKKVLIID
+329 SDVRGKKVLIID
-341 DNTAVR
+341 DNATVR

-357 NMIVFEAGS
+357 NMTVSEAGS
-366 SKQALEILSAK
+366 GKQALEILSVK
-377 PDLDLIITDLQMPEM
+377 RNLDLIITDLHMPEM

-404 YPDTPVMLLNK
+404 YPDTPIMLLNS
-415 TGDEDYKKHPEL
+415 TGDEDYKKHPAL

-445 TSLIRQTGKVTLMS
+445 ISLIRQTGEVTLI
-459 EVSDRNNKQK
+459 SDHNNKQK

-483 VAEDNMMIQKIVGKI
+483 VAEDNMMNQKIVGKI
-498 LNKLGYDP
+498 LNKLGYQP

-571 RAGMDDYLS
+571 RAGMDDYIS
-580 KPVNLEELVNLLE
+580 KPVNLEELINLLE
-593 KWAIQSSTRV
+593 KWAIHSNTRV

>member
-1 MFTDHELFINTGN
+1 
-14 ILLVVFYL
+14 
-22 TWWFYL
+22 
-28 VILFVAAVFGYF
+28 
-40 YHRSTINKLSI
+40 
-51 QIAEQQSALLQRD
+51 
-64 ELLTY
+64 LLTY
-69 ARRNEQIVREDAQTA
+69 ARRNEQIARGDAQTA

-107 GMASLLTETTLNPEQ
+107 GMASLLTETTLTPEQ
-122 HEYASAILLSGESLL
+122 QEYASAIMLSGENLL

-156 GKELDVK
+156 GKELDTK

-176 VFAVKAAQAGL
+176 VFAVKAAHAGL
-187 DLVYRMENKVP
+187 DLVYRIEKKVP
-198 VQIVGDNQRFRQ
+198 VQIIGDNQRFRQ

-216 ENAIRFTRR
+216 DNAIKFTRS
-225 GEIYIGVQFIEVVED
+225 GEIYIGVKFIGVDED
-240 NRVKLMFEVRDSG
+240 NRVKLMFEVKDTG
-253 TGMSE
+253 IGMSE
-258 AKIRE
+258 AKTRE
-263 LSKALMQTTPAL
+263 LSEEFMQTTPVL
-275 KPEGVTGVGLI
+275 QTEGVAGVGLI
-286 ICKNLVMLMGGTIVV
+286 ICKNLVMLMDGTIAV
-301 DSVENK
+301 DSEENE
-307 GTSFHFTMTFR
+307 GTTFQFTMPFR
-318 TNVQPLSPPTS
+318 TNVQPLTPPIS

-341 DNTAVR
+341 DNASVR
-347 DMLRNRFEAW
+347 GMLRNRIEGW
-357 NMIVFEAGS
+357 NMTATEAGS
-366 SKQALEILSAK
+366 GKQALEILSGK

-392 DGITLTQSIKKS
+392 DGITLTQSIKKLC
-404 YPDTPVMLLNK
+404 PDTPVMLLNI
-415 TGDEDYKKHPEL
+415 TGDENYKKHPEL

-445 TSLIRQTGKVTLMS
+445 ISLIRQTGKVTLMS
-459 EVSDRNNKQK
+459 DHSNKQK

-483 VAEDNMMIQKIVGKI
+483 IAEDNLMNQKIVGKI
-498 LNKLGYDP
+498 LNKLGYEP

-542 KMIRVCLSNQP
+542 KMIRVCLTDQP

-571 RAGMDDYLS
+571 RAGMDDYIG
-580 KPVNLEELVNLLE
+580 KPVRLEELVNLLE
-593 KWAIQSSTRV
+593 KWSIHSSTQV

>member
-1 MFTDHELFINTGN
+1 MLTDHQLFINTGN
-14 ILLVVFYL
+14 ILLIAFYL

-28 VILFVAAVFGYF
+28 VILFVAFIFGYF
-40 YHRSTINKLSI
+40 YHRSKINKLSN
-51 QIAEQQSALLQRD
+51 QIAEQQSTLHQRD

-69 ARRNEQIVREDAQTA
+69 ARRNEKIARGDAQAA

-107 GMASLLTETTLNPEQ
+107 GMASLLTETTLTPEQ
-122 HEYASAILLSGESLL
+122 HEYTSAILLSGESLL

-163 EFNLRNSIEEVLD
+163 EFNLRNSIEEVFD

-187 DLVYRMENKVP
+187 DLVYRIENKVP

-216 ENAIRFTRR
+216 ENALKFTHR
-225 GEIYIGVQFIEVVED
+225 GEIYIGVQFIEAVED
-240 NRVKLMFEVRDSG
+240 NRVKLMFEVKDSG
-253 TGMSE
+253 IGMSE

-263 LSKALMQTTPAL
+263 LSRDLMQTTPVL
-275 KPEGVTGVGLI
+275 KTEGATDVGLI
-286 ICKNLVMLMGGTIVV
+286 ICKNLVMLMGGTISVE
-301 DSVENK
+301 SVENQ
-307 GTSFHFTMTFR
+307 GTTFNFTLTVR
-318 TNVQPLSPPTS
+318 TNVQPLAPPTS

-341 DNTAVR
+341 DNATVR
-347 DMLRNRFEAW
+347 DMLRNRLEAW
-357 NMIVFEAGS
+357 NMTVSGAGS
-366 SKQALEILSAK
+366 GKQALEILSVK

-392 DGITLTQSIKKS
+392 NGITLSQSIKKS
-404 YPDTPVMLLNK
+404 YPDTPIMLLNR

-445 TSLIRQTGKVTLMS
+445 ISLIRQTGKVTS
-459 EVSDRNNKQK
+459 TSDHSNKQK

-483 VAEDNMMIQKIVGKI
+483 VAEDNMMNQKIVGKI
-498 LNKLGYDP
+498 LNKLGYEP
-506 KMTNNGKEVL
+506 KMTSNGKEVL

-542 KMIRVCLSNQP
+542 KMIRVCLSTQP

-561 TLQGD
+561 TMQGD

-571 RAGMDDYLS
+571 RAGMDDYLC

-593 KWAIQSSTRV
+593 KWSIHSNTKI

>member
-1 MFTDHELFINTGN
+1 MFTDHQLHINTSS
-14 ILLVVFYL
+14 ILLIPFYS

-28 VILFVAAVFGYF
+28 VVLIAVFTVGYF
-40 YHRSTINKLSI
+40 GHRSKINKLSNR
-51 QIAEQQSALLQRD
+51 IAQQQSDLLQKD

-69 ARRNEQIVREDAQTA
+69 ARRNEQIAREDAQTA
-84 NTNKSLL
+84 NANKGLL

-107 GMASLLTETTLNPEQ
+107 GMASLLSETALTTEQ
-122 HEYASAILLSGESLL
+122 HEYAAAILVSGETLL

-149 EYSKVDT
+149 DYSKVDN
-156 GKELDVK
+156 GRELDVK

-176 VFAVKAAQAGL
+176 VFAVKAADAGL
-187 DLVYRMENKVP
+187 DLVYRIQNKVP
-198 VQIVGDNQRFRQ
+198 LQIVGDNQRFRQ

-216 ENAIRFTRR
+216 ENAIRFTQG
-225 GEIYIGVQFIEVVED
+225 GEIYIGVQLIEMAAD
-240 NRVKLMFEVRDSG
+240 SRVKLMFEVKDTG
-253 TGMSE
+253 VGMSD
-258 AKIRE
+258 AKVRE
-263 LSKALMQTTPAL
+263 LSKALMQTTPVL
-275 KPEGVTGVGLI
+275 KAEGANGVGLI
-286 ICKNLVMLMGGTIVV
+286 ICKNLLMLMGGTIAV
-301 DSVENK
+301 DSALNK

-329 SDIKGKKVLIID
+329 TDVKGKKVLIID
-341 DNTAVR
+341 DNASVR
-347 DMLRNRFEAW
+347 DMLRNRFEGW
-357 NMIVFEAGS
+357 NIIVSEAGS
-366 SKQALEILSAK
+366 GNQALQLLTDK
-377 PDLDLIITDLQMPEM
+377 QDPDLIVTDLQMPEM
-392 DGITLTQSIKKS
+392 NGITLTQSIKKS
-404 YPDTPVMLLNK
+404 YPNTPVILLND
-415 TGDEDYKKHPEL
+415 TGNEEFKKYPGL

-445 TSLIRQTGKVTLMS
+445 ISLLRQNEKIIMMG
-459 EVSDRNNKQK
+459 DRSYKQK

-483 VAEDNMMIQKIVGKI
+483 IAEDNLMNQKIIGKI
-498 LNKLGYDP
+498 LNKLGYEP
-506 KMTNNGKEVL
+506 KITNNGKEVL

-521 KYYDVILMDVQMPE
+521 TFYDMIFMDVQMPE

-542 KMIRVCLSNQP
+542 KMIRICLSEQP

-571 RAGMDDYLS
+571 RAGMDGYIA

-593 KWAIQSSTRV
+593 KWAAHSSAQV

>member
-1 MFTDHELFINTGN
+1 MVTDHQLFITTGN
-14 ILLVVFYL
+14 ILLITFYL

-28 VILFVAAVFGYF
+28 VILFVAFISGYF
-40 YHRSTINKLSI
+40 YHRSKINKLSDL
-51 QIAEQQSALLQRD
+51 IAEQQSALLQRD
-64 ELLTY
+64 ELLIY
-69 ARRNEQIVREDAQTA
+69 ARRNEQIAREDAQNA

-107 GMASLLTETTLNPEQ
+107 GMASLLTETTLTPEQ
-122 HEYASAILLSGESLL
+122 HEYASAILHSGENLL

-163 EFNLRNSIEEVLD
+163 EFNLRNSIEEVFD
-176 VFAVKAAQAGL
+176 VFAIKAAHAGL
-187 DLVYRMENKVP
+187 DLVYRIEKKVP
-198 VQIVGDNQRFRQ
+198 VQLVGDNQRFRQ

-216 ENAIRFTRR
+216 ENAIRFTHK
-225 GEIYIGVQFIEVVED
+225 GEIYIGVQFLEAVED
-240 NRVKLMFEVRDSG
+240 NRVKLMFEVKDSG
-253 TGMSE
+253 TGMSD

-263 LSKALMQTTPAL
+263 LSRALMQTTPVL
-275 KPEGVTGVGLI
+275 KPEGATGVGLI
-286 ICKNLVMLMGGTIVV
+286 ICKNLVMLMGGAIAV

-307 GTSFHFTMTFR
+307 GATFHFTMTFR
-318 TNVQPLSPPTS
+318 TIVQPLAPPIS
-329 SDIKGKKVLIID
+329 SDIRGKKVLIID
-341 DNTAVR
+341 DNATVR

-357 NMIVFEAGS
+357 NMTVSEAGS
-366 SKQALEILSAK
+366 GKQALEILSGK
-377 PDLDLIITDLQMPEM
+377 PGLDLIIADLQMPGM

-404 YPDTPVMLLNK
+404 YPDTPVMLLNS
-415 TGDEDYKKHPEL
+415 TGNEDYKKQPTL

-445 TSLIRQTGKVTLMS
+445 ISLIRQTGEVTS
-459 EVSDRNNKQK
+459 ISHSNKQK
-469 LSVDFAKQYPLSIL
+469 LSADFAKHYPLSIL
-483 VAEDNMMIQKIVGKI
+483 VAEDNLMNQKIVGKI
-498 LNKLGYDP
+498 LNKLGYQP

-571 RAGMDDYLS
+571 RAGMDDYIS

-593 KWAIQSSTRV
+593 KWAIHCSTQV

>member
-1 MFTDHELFINTGN
+1 MFTNHLLFINTGN
-14 ILLVVFYL
+14 ILLITFYL
-22 TWWFYL
+22 KWWFYL
-28 VILFVAAVFGYF
+28 LMFFVALIVGYF
-40 YHRSTINKLSI
+40 YHRSKIKKLSN
-51 QIAEQQSALLQRD
+51 QVAEQQSALLQRD

-69 ARRNEQIVREDAQTA
+69 ARRSEQIAREDAQTA
-84 NTNKSLL
+84 NNNKSLL

-107 GMASLLTETTLNPEQ
+107 GMASLLTETKLTIEQ
-122 HEYASAILLSGESLL
+122 REYASAILVSGESLL
-137 GLINDILMKDIL
+137 WLINDILMKDIL

-176 VFAVKAAQAGL
+176 VFAVKAAHANL
-187 DLVYRMENKVP
+187 DLVYRIQNKVP

-216 ENAIRFTRR
+216 ENAIRFTPG
-225 GEIYIGVQFIEVVED
+225 GEIYIGVQFIGVDDD
-240 NRVKLMFEVRDSG
+240 NRVKLRFEVKDTG
-253 TGMSE
+253 VGMSA
-258 AKIRE
+258 AKTSE
-263 LSKALMQTTPAL
+263 LSEELMQTSPVL
-275 KPEGVTGVGLI
+275 KAEGATGVGLT
-286 ICKNLVMLMGGTIVV
+286 ICKNLVMLMGGTIAVE
-301 DSVENK
+301 SVENE
-307 GTSFHFTMTFR
+307 GTTFEFIMAFR
-318 TNVQPLSPPTS
+318 TNAQPLSPIIS

-341 DNTAVR
+341 DNASVR
-347 DMLRNRFEAW
+347 DMLRSRFEGW
-357 NMIVFEAGS
+357 NMTALEAS
-366 SKQALEILSAK
+366 SGKQALEILSGK

-392 DGITLTQSIKKS
+392 DGITLSQSIKKT
-404 YPDTPVMLLNK
+404 YPDTPIMLLNS
-415 TGDEDYKKHPEL
+415 TGVESHKKHPEL
-427 FSSVINKPIRRH
+427 FNSVINKPIRRH

-445 TSLIRQTGKVTLMS
+445 ISLIRQNGKVTS
-459 EVSDRNNKQK
+459 ISDHSNKQK

-483 VAEDNMMIQKIVGKI
+483 IAEDNLMNQKIVGKI
-498 LNKLGYDP
+498 LNKLGYEP

-542 KMIRVCLSNQP
+542 KMIRVCLNDQP

-571 RAGMDDYLS
+571 RAGMDDYIA
-580 KPVNLEELVNLLE
+580 KPVRLEELVNLLE
-593 KWAIQSSTRV
+593 KWAIHSNTHV

>member
-1 MFTDHELFINTGN
+1 MLIDHHLFTVTGN
-14 ILLVVFYL
+14 ILLIAFYL

-28 VILFVAAVFGYF
+28 VILFIALIFGYF
-40 YHRSTINKLSI
+40 YHRSKINKLSNR
-51 QIAEQQSALLQRD
+51 IAEQQSALHQRD
-64 ELLTY
+64 ELLTNS
-69 ARRNEQIVREDAQTA
+69 RRNEQIVRGDAQVA

-107 GMASLLTETTLNPEQ
+107 GMASLLTETTLTPEQ
-122 HEYASAILLSGESLL
+122 HEYASAILLSGENLL
-137 GLINDILMKDIL
+137 GLINDILMKDII

-156 GKELDVK
+156 GKALDVK

-176 VFAVKAAQAGL
+176 VFAVKAAQADL
-187 DLVYRMENKVP
+187 DLVYRIENKVP
-198 VQIVGDNQRFRQ
+198 LQIVGDNQRFRQ
-210 ILMNLV
+210 VLMNLV
-216 ENAIRFTRR
+216 ENAIRFTAR
-225 GEIYIGVQFIEVVED
+225 GEIYIGVKLIESDVD
-240 NRVKLMFEVRDSG
+240 NRVKLMFEVTDSG
-253 TGMSE
+253 IGMPE

-263 LSKALMQTTPAL
+263 LSKELMQTAPVL
-275 KPEGVTGVGLI
+275 KTEGATGVGLI
-286 ICKNLVMLMGGTIVV
+286 ICKNLVMLMGGTIAVE
-301 DSVENK
+301 SVENR
-307 GTSFHFTMTFR
+307 GTTFHFTMPFR
-318 TNVQPLSPPTS
+318 TNVQPLSPPIS

-341 DNTAVR
+341 DNATVR

-357 NMIVFEAGS
+357 NMKASEAS
-366 SKQALEILSAK
+366 SGKQALEILSDK

-392 DGITLTQSIKKS
+392 DGIILTQSIKKS

-415 TGDEDYKKHPEL
+415 TGDEGYKKYPEL

-445 TSLIRQTGKVTLMS
+445 ISLIRQTGKVTLMS
-459 EVSDRNNKQK
+459 DHNNKQK

-483 VAEDNMMIQKIVGKI
+483 IAEDNLMNQKIVGKI
-498 LNKLGYDP
+498 LNKLGYEP

-542 KMIRVCLSNQP
+542 KMIRVCLNDQP

-571 RAGMDDYLS
+571 RAGMDDYIC

-593 KWAIQSSTRV
+593 KWAIYNTTRI

>member
-1 MFTDHELFINTGN
+1 MFTDHLLSINTGN
-14 ILLVVFYL
+14 ILLIAFYL
-22 TWWFYL
+22 KWWFYL
-28 VILFVAAVFGYF
+28 AILFVAFIFGYF
-40 YHRSTINKLSI
+40 YHRSKIKKLSN
-51 QIAEQQSALLQRD
+51 QVAEQQSAILQKD

-69 ARRNEQIVREDAQTA
+69 ARRNEQIVREDAETA

-107 GMASLLTETTLNPEQ
+107 GMASLLTETALTPEQ
-122 HEYASAILLSGESLL
+122 HEYASAILHSGESLL

-176 VFAVKAAQAGL
+176 VFAVKAAHAGL
-187 DLVYRMENKVP
+187 DLVYRIQKKVP
-198 VQIVGDNQRFRQ
+198 IQIIGDNHRFRQ

-216 ENAIRFTRR
+216 ENAVRFTNR
-225 GEIYIGVQFIEVVED
+225 GEIYIGVQFVEADAD

-253 TGMSE
+253 IGMSE
-258 AKIRE
+258 AKTRV
-263 LSKALMQTTPAL
+263 LSGELMQTSPVL
-275 KPEGVTGVGLI
+275 KTEGATGVGLI
-286 ICKNLVMLMGGTIVV
+286 ICKNLVMLMGGAIAV

-307 GTSFHFTMTFR
+307 GTTFRFTMAFR
-318 TNVQPLSPPTS
+318 TNVQPLSPPIS

-341 DNTAVR
+341 DNASVR

-357 NMIVFEAGS
+357 DMTASEAGS
-366 SKQALEILSAK
+366 GKQALEILSGK

-392 DGITLTQSIKKS
+392 DGISLSQLIKKS
-404 YPDTPVMLLNK
+404 CPDTPIMLMNS
-415 TGDEDYKKHPEL
+415 TGNENYKKHPEL

-439 ILKEQV
+439 ILKEQAI
-445 TSLIRQTGKVTLMS
+445 SLIRQTGKVTLI
-459 EVSDRNNKQK
+459 SDHSNKQK

-483 VAEDNMMIQKIVGKI
+483 IAEDNLMNQKIVGKI
-498 LNKLGYDP
+498 LNKLGYEP
-506 KMTNNGKEVL
+506 KMTGNGKEVL

-542 KMIRVCLSNQP
+542 KMIRVCLNDQP

-571 RAGMDDYLS
+571 RAGMDDYIS

-593 KWAIQSSTRV
+593 KWAIHSSTQL

>member
-1 MFTDHELFINTGN
+1 MFTDHLIFINTGN
-14 ILLVVFYL
+14 ILLIAFYL
-22 TWWFYL
+22 KWWFYL
-28 VILFVAAVFGYF
+28 VILFVAFAFGYF
-40 YHRSTINKLSI
+40 FNRSKINKLSN
-51 QIAEQQSALLQRD
+51 QVAEQQSALLQKD

-69 ARRNEQIVREDAQTA
+69 ARRNEQVARENAGIA

-107 GMASLLTETTLNPEQ
+107 GMTSLLTETTLTAEQ
-122 HEYASAILLSGESLL
+122 QEYSSAILHSGESLL

-176 VFAVKAAQAGL
+176 VFAVKAACAGL
-187 DLVYRMENKVP
+187 DLVYRLQNNVP

-210 ILMNLV
+210 ILMNMV
-216 ENAIRFTRR
+216 ENAIRFTHK
-225 GEIYIGVQFIEVVED
+225 GEIYIGVQFVEVDED
-240 NRVKLMFEVRDSG
+240 GRVKLMFEVTDSG
-253 TGMSE
+253 IGISE
-258 AKIRE
+258 AKTRQ
-263 LSKALMQTTPAL
+263 LSAELMQTTPGL
-275 KPEGVTGVGLI
+275 KIEGAAGVGLT
-286 ICKNLVMLMGGTIVV
+286 ICKNLVMLMGGTIAV

-307 GTSFHFTMTFR
+307 GTTFQFTMAFR
-318 TNVQPLSPPTS
+318 TNVQPLSPSVS

-341 DNTAVR
+341 DNAAVR
-347 DMLRNRFEAW
+347 AMLRNRFEGW
-357 NMIVFEAGS
+357 NMIVAEAGS
-366 SKQALEILSAK
+366 GEQALEILSGK
-377 PDLDLIITDLQMPEM
+377 PNLDLIITDLQMPAM
-392 DGITLTQSIKKS
+392 DGITLSQSIKKS
-404 YPDTPVMLLNK
+404 LPDTPIMLLNS
-415 TGDEDYKKHPEL
+415 TGDENYKKHPGL

-445 TSLIRQTGKVTLMS
+445 ISLIRQTGKVTLMS
-459 EVSDRNNKQK
+459 DHSNKQK

-483 VAEDNMMIQKIVGKI
+483 IAEDNLMNQKIVGKI
-498 LNKLGYDP
+498 LNKLGYEP
-506 KMTNNGKEVL
+506 KMTGNGKEVL

-521 KYYDVILMDVQMPE
+521 KYYNVILMDVQMPE

-542 KMIRVCLSNQP
+542 KMIRVCLTDQP

-571 RAGMDDYLS
+571 RAGMDDYIA

-593 KWAIQSSTRV
+593 KWAMHSNTQV